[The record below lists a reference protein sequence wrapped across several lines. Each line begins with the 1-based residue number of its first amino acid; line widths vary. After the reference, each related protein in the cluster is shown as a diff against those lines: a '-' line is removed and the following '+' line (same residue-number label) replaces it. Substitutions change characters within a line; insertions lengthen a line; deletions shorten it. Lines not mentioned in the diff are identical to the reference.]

1 MKSRT
6 INPKLLPIL
15 TDRVD
20 GAPIDMPM
28 LTQAVGTQIS
38 SAAHLTLSDEQSQ
51 QLATRLFPGLEETL
65 RDAIG
70 SRSEA
75 RWEKAMQDVR
85 AVLPELIR
93 EATRKPL

>member
-6 INPKLLPIL
+6 INPDLLPIL
-15 TDRVD
+15 TDKVD
-20 GAPIDMPM
+20 GTPINMPL
-28 LTQAVGTQIS
+28 LTQAVPGTT
-38 SAAHLTLSDEQSQ
+38 ALTLSDQQ
-51 QLATRLFPGLEETL
+51 CRQLATRLFPGLEATL

-85 AVLPELIR
+85 DSLPELIR
-93 EATRKPL
+93 KAAQKPL